1 MPQTSRPSLGSPS
14 AGDDYLPTSGNGGYL
29 VDHYD
34 IDLDYRVE
42 TNRLIASTVISA
54 RATAD
59 LDRFSLDL
67 AGLVVEK
74 VTIGAERP
82 RKVTQ
87 TARKLVITPLETIV
101 AGEEFTVTVRY
112 RGAPHPIRSEWGE
125 VGWEELAD
133 GALVASQPNGASSWF
148 PCNDHPSNKA
158 RFHIVVSCESVY
170 QVISN
175 GEQVSRTS
183 RAGRARWEFD
193 VAEPMATYLATV
205 QIGRYRAL
213 PVDAAVPTTISY
225 PSALSTEVTED
236 FSRLGDMIALFS
248 ERFGPY
254 PFPAYGVIV
263 TADEL
268 EIPLE
273 AHGLAIFG
281 RNHIDGT
288 HGCDRLIA
296 HELAHQWF
304 GNSLTVNR
312 WKDIWLHEGF
322 ACYAE
327 WLWSEASGGPTAN
340 ECARSH
346 WALVNDQPKDI
357 VVGDPGTKLLFD
369 DRVYKRGAL
378 ALHVVRRA
386 IGDEAFFEALRDLG
400 SRLRFGHITPP
411 DVIDTFAKFGS
422 STAIEGIVSRWVYSK
437 ALPRLT

>member
-14 AGDDYLPTSGNGGYL
+14 AGDDYLPASGNGGYL
-29 VDHYD
+29 VDRYD

-54 RATAD
+54 RATED

-74 VTIGAERP
+74 VTIGGERP

-87 TARKLVITPLETIV
+87 TARKLVITPLAAIT

-158 RFHIVVSCESVY
+158 RFRIVVSCESVY

-183 RAGRARWEFD
+183 RAGRARWEFE

-213 PVDAAVPTTISY
+213 AVDAGVPTTISY

-236 FSRLGDMIALFS
+236 FSRLGEMIALFS
-248 ERFGPY
+248 DRFGPY

-327 WLWSEASGGPTAN
+327 WLWSEASGGPTAS

-346 WALVNDQPKDI
+346 WDLVNDQSKDI

-386 IGDEAFFEALRDLG
+386 IGDEAFFDSLRDLG
-400 SRLRFGHITPP
+400 SRLRFGHIMPS
-411 DVIDTFAKFGS
+411 DVIDTFAELS
-422 STAIEGIVSRWVYSK
+422 HSTAIEGIINRWVYSK
-437 ALPRLT
+437 ALPRLA

>member
-14 AGDDYLPTSGNGGYL
+14 AGDDYLPTSGNGGY
-29 VDHYD
+29 VVGHYD

-42 TNRLIASTVISA
+42 TNRLVATTVISA
-54 RATAD
+54 RATED

-87 TARKLVITPLETIV
+87 TARKLVITPIETIS
-101 AGEEFTVTVRY
+101 AGEAFTVTVRY
-112 RGAPHPIRSEWGE
+112 RGTPHPIRSQWGE

-158 RFHIVVSCESVY
+158 TFRIAVSCESVY

-175 GEQVSRTS
+175 GAQLSRTS
-183 RAGRARWEFD
+183 RAGRARWEFE

-205 QIGRYRAL
+205 QIGRYRSL
-213 PVDAAVPTTISY
+213 TVDAAVPVVISH
-225 PSALSTEVTED
+225 PGALAANVAED
-236 FSRLGDMIALFS
+236 FGRLGEMIALFS

-254 PFPAYGVIV
+254 PFAAYGVIV

-281 RNHIDGT
+281 RNHVDGA
-288 HGCDRLIA
+288 HGSDRLIA

-304 GNSLTVNR
+304 GNSLTVGR

-327 WLWSEASGGPTAN
+327 WLWSEASGGATAA

-346 WALVNDQPKDI
+346 WDLVNSQPKDI

-386 IGDEAFFEALRDLG
+386 IGDEAFFSALRALG
-400 SRLRFGHITPP
+400 SRLRYGHVTPS
-411 DVIDTFAKFGS
+411 DVIDAFVEFGNS
-422 STAIEGIVSRWVYSK
+422 DVIDGIIRRWVYSK